1 VKQFKYEVCNYTKIK
16 HNVDNNKSIHVTIF
30 SVSPAEILLA
40 LNRKI
45 LVVTFVCLPRETTFN
60 K

>member
-1 VKQFKYEVCNYTKIK
+1 VCNYTKIK